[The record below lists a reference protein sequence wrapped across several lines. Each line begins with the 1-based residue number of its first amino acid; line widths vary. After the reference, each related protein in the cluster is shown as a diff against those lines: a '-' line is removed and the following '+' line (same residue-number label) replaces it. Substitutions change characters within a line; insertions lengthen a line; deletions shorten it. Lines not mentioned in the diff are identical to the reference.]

1 MRTKLSTN
9 DRIRTAII
17 GLSVIAAI
25 VFVGWLA
32 WVLASITSFG
42 DQVQHA
48 AAPVVAGPVVSSLA
62 KKSTDLIPEAPAE
75 LPAGEDEAPVQTAPV
90 VHEEAPA
97 QPVSS
102 SPWTGALN
110 TVGIPQAD
118 QAIVLKLTM
127 TGFEW
132 NLSNCGCGF
141 SVMALSSPEARFTHL
156 NNYVNKHY
164 GSWSAARDQAAQG
177 SW

>member
-1 MRTKLSTN
+1 MRTKLTTN
-9 DRIRTAII
+9 ERLKKTII
-17 GLSVIAAI
+17 GLSVFAFII
-25 VFVGWLA
+25 FVGWLA
-32 WVLASITSFG
+32 WLLASTASFG

-48 AAPVVAGPVVSSLA
+48 AAPVVAGPVFSSLA
-62 KKSTDLIPEAPAE
+62 KKTTDLIPEAPAD
-75 LPAGEDEAPVQTAPV
+75 LPAVEVDAPVQTAPV
-90 VHEEAPA
+90 VQEEAPV
-97 QPVSS
+97 QPASS
-102 SPWTGALN
+102 SPWSSALN

-118 QAIVLKLTM
+118 QAIVLELTM
-127 TGFEW
+127 NGFDW
-132 NLSNCGCGF
+132 NLTNCGCGF

>member
-1 MRTKLSTN
+1 MRTKLSN
-9 DRIRTAII
+9 DRLRKTII
-17 GLSVIAAI
+17 GLSVFAVII
-25 VFVGWLA
+25 FVGWFA
-32 WVLASITSFG
+32 WLLASTASVS

-48 AAPVVAGPVVSSLA
+48 AAPVVAAPVFSSLA

-75 LPAGEDEAPVQTAPV
+75 LPAGEVEAPVQTAPV
-90 VHEEAPA
+90 AQEEAPA

-102 SPWTGALN
+102 SPWTEVLD

-118 QAIVLKLTM
+118 QAIVLELTM

-132 NLSNCGCGF
+132 NLTNCGCGF
-141 SVMALSSPEARFTHL
+141 AVMALSSPEARFTHL